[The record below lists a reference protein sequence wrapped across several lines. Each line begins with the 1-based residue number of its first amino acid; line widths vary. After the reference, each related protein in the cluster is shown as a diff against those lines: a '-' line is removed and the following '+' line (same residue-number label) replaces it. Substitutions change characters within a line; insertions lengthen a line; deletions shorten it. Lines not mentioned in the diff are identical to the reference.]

1 VAGDPRSAGGSR
13 GKSARRNHLDVERG
27 VLLPGSVLRSLYLTL
42 VLTMAPAIAWGQS
55 VQQTQGAQQK
65 VRSDEQNVGRLA
77 AQRTTVAQRYQDQ
90 LAAVDRLKKQ
100 KASWR
105 RDRELRQ
112 TLADSA
118 DTANQLSAL
127 NNQLATATRALVQ
140 DRNELVSAIDREKPA
155 ATGPRVAE
163 LDKLRAQVTATIG
176 PAPKKIV
183 LPDAEVDPLA
193 DPEELD
199 QQAQAIAETEKQLAN
214 QVAGLDAQAAELAHV
229 ADLRKHNE
237 RAKDLML
244 AEDDQPHRNV
254 QHSSGGDR
262 GDSLNPSPTNGGNT
276 LGGAG
281 GAGAGQGG
289 SSGGTDT
296 GGNFNNNSSTSF
308 ETEATFVLG
317 EVIDRTT
324 IDGLTRAQRSGDPA
338 KRAEAARSARDAVKQ
353 RLDQLDKKRAQ
364 IEARAK
370 QLRAKH

>member
-1 VAGDPRSAGGSR
+1 MSLR
-13 GKSARRNHLDVERG
+13 G
-27 VLLPGSVLRSLYLTL
+27 LYLTC
-42 VLTMAPAIAWGQS
+42 VLAIAVPAIRPAIAWGQS
-55 VQQTQGAQQK
+55 VQQTQAAQQK
-65 VRSDEQNVGRLA
+65 VRSDEQTVGRLA
-77 AQRTTVAQRYQDQ
+77 TQRSAVAQRYQDQ
-90 LAAVDRLKKQ
+90 LAAVDGLKKQ
-100 KASWR
+100 KPSWR

-127 NNQLATATRALVQ
+127 NTQLAGAARALVQ
-140 DRNELVSAIDREKPA
+140 ARGELVAAIDREKPT
-155 ATGPRVAE
+155 ATGPRAGE

-214 QVAGLDAQAAELAHV
+214 QVAGLDAQAGELAHV

-254 QHSSGGDR
+254 QHSSGDR
-262 GDSLNPSPTNGGNT
+262 GAADSATPTNGIG
-276 LGGAG
+276 GGAG
-281 GAGAGQGG
+281 QSTGGAGQGG
-289 SSGGTDT
+289 STSTGGDS
-296 GGNFNNNSSTSF
+296 GGNFNNNGSSNSF

-338 KRAEAARSARDAVKQ
+338 KRAEAARSARDAVSQ
-353 RLDQLDKKRAQ
+353 RLEQLKKKRAQ

-370 QLRAKH
+370 LLRTTKR

>member
-1 VAGDPRSAGGSR
+1 MPA
-13 GKSARRNHLDVERG
+13 
-27 VLLPGSVLRSLYLTL
+27 VLRSLYLTCAL
-42 VLTMAPAIAWGQS
+42 VIAVPAIARGQS
-55 VQQTQGAQQK
+55 VQQTQGAQQT
-65 VRSDEQNVGRLA
+65 VRSDEQNVGRIS
-77 AQRTTVAQRYQDQ
+77 AQRTAAAQRYQDQ

-112 TLADSA
+112 SLADSA

-127 NNQLATATRALVQ
+127 NTQLAAAARALIQ
-140 DRNELVSAIDREKPA
+140 ARNDLVAAIDREKA
-155 ATGPRVAE
+155 TATGPRAGE
-163 LDKLRAQVTATIG
+163 LVKLRAQVTATIG

-214 QVAGLDAQAAELAHV
+214 QVAGLDAQAGELAHV
-229 ADLRKHNE
+229 AELRKHNE

-254 QHSSGGDR
+254 QHSSGDR
-262 GDSLNPSPTNGGNT
+262 GGLDSATPTNGAGT
-276 LGGAG
+276 GAG
-281 GAGAGQGG
+281 GGATGGAGQGG
-289 SSGGTDT
+289 TSDT
-296 GGNFNNNSSTSF
+296 GGNFNNSSSGSF

-338 KRAEAARSARDAVKQ
+338 KRAEAARSARDAVAL
-353 RLDQLDKKRAQ
+353 RLEQLKKKRAQ

-370 QLRAKH
+370 QLRTKH

>member
-1 VAGDPRSAGGSR
+1 MSLR
-13 GKSARRNHLDVERG
+13 G
-27 VLLPGSVLRSLYLTL
+27 LYLTCAL
-42 VLTMAPAIAWGQS
+42 AIAIPAIRPATAWGQT
-55 VQQTQGAQQK
+55 VQQTQAAQQK
-65 VRSDEQNVGRLA
+65 VRSDEQNVGRLS
-77 AQRTTVAQRYQDQ
+77 AQRSTVAQRYQDQ
-90 LAAVDRLKKQ
+90 LAAVDGLKKQ
-100 KASWR
+100 KQSWR

-127 NNQLATATRALVQ
+127 NTQLAGAARALVQ
-140 DRNELVSAIDREKPA
+140 ARSELVAAIDHEKPT
-155 ATGPRVAE
+155 ATEPRAAE
-163 LDKLRAQVTATIG
+163 LAKLRAQVTATIG

-254 QHSSGGDR
+254 QHSSGDHGAA
-262 GDSLNPSPTNGGNT
+262 DSATPTTNGTGAGQT
-276 LGGAG
+276 SGGAG
-281 GAGAGQGG
+281 T
-289 SSGGTDT
+289 GGTGGDSG
-296 GGNFNNNSSTSF
+296 GGNFNNNSSSNSF

-353 RLDQLDKKRAQ
+353 RLDQLEKKRAQ

-370 QLRAKH
+370 QLRTTKH

>member
-1 VAGDPRSAGGSR
+1 
-13 GKSARRNHLDVERG
+13 
-27 VLLPGSVLRSLYLTL
+27 LYLTC
-42 VLTMAPAIAWGQS
+42 VLAIVVPAIRPATVWGQS
-55 VQQTQGAQQK
+55 VQQTQTAQQK

-77 AQRTTVAQRYQDQ
+77 TQRTAVGQRYQDQ

-112 TLADSA
+112 SLADSA

-127 NNQLATATRALVQ
+127 NTQLAAAARALVQ
-140 DRNELVSAIDREKPA
+140 ARSELVAAIDREKPTA
-155 ATGPRVAE
+155 APPRAKE

-176 PAPKKIV
+176 PPPKKIV

-199 QQAQAIAETEKQLAN
+199 QQAQVIAETEKQLSN
-214 QVAGLDAQAAELAHV
+214 EVAGLDAQATELAHV

-254 QHSSGGDR
+254 QHSSGGHESA
-262 GDSLNPSPTNGGNT
+262 GDAAPTSNGAS
-276 LGGAG
+276 GGG
-281 GAGAGQGG
+281 GGGAGQGG
-289 SSGGTDT
+289 TGTGTGTDT
-296 GGNFNNNSSTSF
+296 GGNFNNTSSTGF

-338 KRAEAARSARDAVKQ
+338 KRAQAARSARDAVSQ
-353 RLDQLDKKRAQ
+353 RLEQLRKKRAQ

-370 QLRAKH
+370 QLRATH

>member
-1 VAGDPRSAGGSR
+1 MSLR
-13 GKSARRNHLDVERG
+13 G
-27 VLLPGSVLRSLYLTL
+27 LYLTC
-42 VLTMAPAIAWGQS
+42 VLAIAVPAIRPAIAWGQS
-55 VQQTQGAQQK
+55 VQQTQAAQQK

-77 AQRTTVAQRYQDQ
+77 TQRSTVAQRYQDQ
-90 LAAVDRLKKQ
+90 LAAVDGLKKQ
-100 KASWR
+100 KPSWR

-127 NNQLATATRALVQ
+127 NTQLAGAARALVQ
-140 DRNELVSAIDREKPA
+140 ARGELVAAIDREKPT
-155 ATGPRVAE
+155 ATGPRAGE

-214 QVAGLDAQAAELAHV
+214 QVAGLDAQAGELAHV

-254 QHSSGGDR
+254 QHSSGDR
-262 GDSLNPSPTNGGNT
+262 GAGDSATPSNGI
-276 LGGAG
+276 GG
-281 GAGAGQGG
+281 GAGQGTGQGG
-289 SSGGTDT
+289 STSTGGDS
-296 GGNFNNNSSTSF
+296 GNFNNNNSSNSF

-338 KRAEAARSARDAVKQ
+338 KRAEAARSARDAVAQ
-353 RLDQLDKKRAQ
+353 RLEQLKKKRAQ

-370 QLRAKH
+370 QLRTTKR

>member
-1 VAGDPRSAGGSR
+1 MSLR
-13 GKSARRNHLDVERG
+13 G
-27 VLLPGSVLRSLYLTL
+27 LYLTC
-42 VLTMAPAIAWGQS
+42 VLAIAVPAVRPAIAWAQS
-55 VQQTQGAQQK
+55 VQQTQAAQQK

-77 AQRTTVAQRYQDQ
+77 AQRSTVAQRYQDQ
-90 LAAVDRLKKQ
+90 LAAVDGLKKQ
-100 KASWR
+100 KPSWR

-127 NNQLATATRALVQ
+127 NTQLAAATRALVQ
-140 DRNELVSAIDREKPA
+140 ARSELVAAIDHEKPT
-155 ATGPRVAE
+155 ATGPRAGE

-254 QHSSGGDR
+254 QHSSGDR
-262 GDSLNPSPTNGGNT
+262 GANDSLTPSAGTGAG
-276 LGGAG
+276 GGAG
-281 GAGAGQGG
+281 QTTGGTGNGAGGTGG
-289 SSGGTDT
+289 GDT
-296 GGNFNNNSSTSF
+296 GGNFNNNNSSNNF

-338 KRAEAARSARDAVKQ
+338 KRAEAARSARDAVSQ
-353 RLDQLDKKRAQ
+353 RLEQLKKKRAQ

-370 QLRAKH
+370 QLRTKH

>member
-1 VAGDPRSAGGSR
+1 MSLR
-13 GKSARRNHLDVERG
+13 G
-27 VLLPGSVLRSLYLTL
+27 LYLTCAL
-42 VLTMAPAIAWGQS
+42 AIAVPAIRPAIAWGQT
-55 VQQTQGAQQK
+55 VQQTQAAQQK
-65 VRSDEQNVGRLA
+65 VRSDEQNVGRLS

-90 LAAVDRLKKQ
+90 LTAVDGLKKQ
-100 KASWR
+100 KPSWR

-127 NNQLATATRALVQ
+127 NTQLAGAARALVQ
-140 DRNELVSAIDREKPA
+140 ARGELVAAIDREKPTA
-155 ATGPRVAE
+155 AGPRVAE

-254 QHSSGGDR
+254 QHSSGDHGAS
-262 GDSLNPSPTNGGNT
+262 DSAATPTAGI
-276 LGGAG
+276 GGAG
-281 GAGAGQGG
+281 QGAGQGG
-289 SSGGTDT
+289 STSTGGDS
-296 GGNFNNNSSTSF
+296 GGNFNNNNSSSSF

-353 RLDQLDKKRAQ
+353 RLEQLQRKRAQ

-370 QLRAKH
+370 QLRTKH

>member
-1 VAGDPRSAGGSR
+1 MSLR
-13 GKSARRNHLDVERG
+13 G
-27 VLLPGSVLRSLYLTL
+27 LYLTC
-42 VLTMAPAIAWGQS
+42 VLALALPAVRPAIAWGQS
-55 VQQTQGAQQK
+55 VQQTQAAQQK
-65 VRSDEQNVGRLA
+65 VRSGEQNVGRLS
-77 AQRTTVAQRYQDQ
+77 AQRSTVAQRYQDQ
-90 LAAVDRLKKQ
+90 LAAVDGLKKQ
-100 KASWR
+100 KPSWR

-127 NNQLATATRALVQ
+127 NTQLASATRALVQ
-140 DRNELVSAIDREKPA
+140 ARGELVAAIDREKPT
-155 ATGPRVAE
+155 ATGPRAGE

-214 QVAGLDAQAAELAHV
+214 QVAGLDAQAAELTHV

-254 QHSSGGDR
+254 QHSSGER
-262 GDSLNPSPTNGGNT
+262 GANDSLTPTSGAGGGAGQTTGGTGN
-276 LGGAG
+276 GGAG
-281 GAGAGQGG
+281 GGD
-289 SSGGTDT
+289 S
-296 GGNFNNNSSTSF
+296 GGNFNNNNSSNSF

-338 KRAEAARSARDAVKQ
+338 KRAEAARSARDAVSQ
-353 RLDQLDKKRAQ
+353 RLEQLKKKRAQ

-370 QLRAKH
+370 QLRTTKH

>member
-1 VAGDPRSAGGSR
+1 
-13 GKSARRNHLDVERG
+13 
-27 VLLPGSVLRSLYLTL
+27 VLLRSLYLTL

-55 VQQTQGAQQK
+55 VQQTQAAQQT
-65 VRSDEQNVGRLA
+65 VRSDEQNVGRLG

-90 LAAVDRLKKQ
+90 LATVDRLKKQ

-127 NNQLATATRALVQ
+127 NTQLATAARALVQ
-140 DRNELVSAIDREKPA
+140 ARNELVAAIDREKPTA
-155 ATGPRVAE
+155 AGPRVAE